1 MERNG
6 SYFHRS
12 ANIMLQQAPIKVLNI
27 REFDDLLD
35 VVSGIGIS
43 TIGNDDGNQVLTSVP
58 YTNYFNTDRNWF
70 VDLDNVVPSND
81 TRLLHIVNLGSKDLT
96 VFVRPLKSIDYRQS
110 VGEYFNLLGIE
121 SPEYLEETMMLNDT
135 FVEVFVFNLDLSYG
149 IPSSLGYLFNGTTLK
164 NDTVDSNGTQID
176 ALQQL
181 SLEGDSNFLASYK
194 GSLIPTLATLGGST
208 LAIDDIINNDSD
220 TTGLISKIN
229 EDILD
234 VASDFDAPSFSELE
248 TVASASAL
256 TSSERKRPISF
267 DFYATND
274 IDWVGSSLSYTIGQE
289 IDSMSLNGANIPL
302 TFNSLSNDDN
312 QITSAYGIEGGLVSV
327 NEGISSFNHVGG
339 HYIHTNPMLL
349 GTETPKSG
357 DFEYNRATSNVT
369 INGKN
374 YNPQY
379 NAIFTNITGIKN
391 GTLFVGQD
399 GNPTKV
405 ISLDFLGSKEVFGG
419 LHTSTFPLDSNGSAL
434 GTFNSTT
441 SNWEYIG
448 GTSASLPVE
457 YNYSVAVND
466 PKYGFP
472 LNEVGGTVIDYPSA
486 NLSDSDIDALIV
498 ANPTFATTVN
508 YFIATFDRP
517 LYQGDVDAVS
527 QTSIGARSNTSVLT
541 LDNSLELILYRE
553 LDENYM
559 IQLNRIVEKT
569 SGFTPISM
577 NGMASRDAQFV
588 NGTST
593 RLEEILNGTVGGE
606 LLNLIK
612 DRDYESFNYL
622 VDSFS
627 SYPTANI
634 KSQLTN
640 AASKRGG
647 CTALIN
653 MPFVKGLKDST
664 NPYFKDSTSST
675 KVNLEYLEDGGNTQL
690 PYSQLFSLPTKQQGA
705 SFGAT
710 YFPNVSIV
718 DNGKT
723 IKFPI
728 APIVSNLFAS
738 KWQQGSPHLPI
749 FGFQYKV
756 SASGLGKVGKELT
769 DEERAILEGIGINPI
784 LQDFIVL
791 GNKSLNQD
799 GTALKSLHVRE
810 TLNVLQEEFRPLAKS
825 LLGKYN
831 TEQNRANAKARF
843 ESVLERY
850 LGNGSLSYAKVIVDK
865 SNNTD
870 EVISNQMMLIDVELV
885 VTGINEKVVVR
896 STVFNSENE
905 IGTTIVL

>member
-1 MERNG
+1 
-6 SYFHRS
+6 
-12 ANIMLQQAPIKVLNI
+12 
-27 REFDDLLD
+27 
-35 VVSGIGIS
+35 
-43 TIGNDDGNQVLTSVP
+43 
-58 YTNYFNTDRNWF
+58 
-70 VDLDNVVPSND
+70 
-81 TRLLHIVNLGSKDLT
+81 
-96 VFVRPLKSIDYRQS
+96 
-110 VGEYFNLLGIE
+110 
-121 SPEYLEETMMLNDT
+121 
-135 FVEVFVFNLDLSYG
+135 
-149 IPSSLGYLFNGTTLK
+149 
-164 NDTVDSNGTQID
+164 
-176 ALQQL
+176 
-181 SLEGDSNFLASYK
+181 
-194 GSLIPTLATLGGST
+194 
-208 LAIDDIINNDSD
+208 
-220 TTGLISKIN
+220 
-229 EDILD
+229 
-234 VASDFDAPSFSELE
+234 
-248 TVASASAL
+248 
-256 TSSERKRPISF
+256 
-267 DFYATND
+267 
-274 IDWVGSSLSYTIGQE
+274 
-289 IDSMSLNGANIPL
+289 
-302 TFNSLSNDDN
+302 
-312 QITSAYGIEGGLVSV
+312 
-327 NEGISSFNHVGG
+327 
-339 HYIHTNPMLL
+339 
-349 GTETPKSG
+349 
-357 DFEYNRATSNVT
+357 
-369 INGKN
+369 
-374 YNPQY
+374 
-379 NAIFTNITGIKN
+379 
-391 GTLFVGQD
+391 
-399 GNPTKV
+399 
-405 ISLDFLGSKEVFGG
+405 
-419 LHTSTFPLDSNGSAL
+419 
-434 GTFNSTT
+434 
-441 SNWEYIG
+441 
-448 GTSASLPVE
+448 
-457 YNYSVAVND
+457 
-466 PKYGFP
+466 
-472 LNEVGGTVIDYPSA
+472 
-486 NLSDSDIDALIV
+486 
-498 ANPTFATTVN
+498 
-508 YFIATFDRP
+508 
-517 LYQGDVDAVS
+517 
-527 QTSIGARSNTSVLT
+527 
-541 LDNSLELILYRE
+541 
-553 LDENYM
+553 
-559 IQLNRIVEKT
+559 LNRIVEKT